1 MPIPKQKYK
10 ELKAYYDFQRKVSYN
25 KEKLRGAVEV
35 MLEQPDLLFD
45 DIWSKMKEEEM
56 QEVPKDWV
64 PKDDKLKIEGVY
76 NLFPCICNSLTNFIK
91 ISYSLT
97 SYLNTKFFNKI
108 CRNLTRIKV
117 SNIITVT

>member
-25 KEKLRGAVEV
+25 KEKLRAAVEV

-56 QEVPKDWV
+56 IEAPKDLV
-64 PKDDKLKIEGVY
+64 PQDDKLKIEGEE
-76 NLFPCICNSLTNFIK
+76 
-91 ISYSLT
+91 
-97 SYLNTKFFNKI
+97 
-108 CRNLTRIKV
+108 
-117 SNIITVT
+117 